1 MRCGADSHGGY
12 PRERPNRP
20 REPGGNARSLLT
32 GMIALLVLTA
42 SPWARAQAPGDRATQ
57 PNRPGFVE
65 TIDEAADESAARP
78 WADGVPG
85 DTRREVYVIFLE
97 GNDLMREALF
107 AKGAAKY
114 RAALTRW
121 DHPAFH
127 YNLGVA
133 QMNLD
138 QIIEAYHSFE
148 RSLRHGPV
156 PIGQDKY
163 DQAQHYLTVLRN
175 QLAEI
180 EVICEDPGASVALD
194 GNLLFTAPGRKVIL
208 VRPGG
213 HRVEASNAQ
222 RLPDTRQVVVNPGD
236 HQRVT
241 LVPQLPESLT
251 TVRRWPRW
259 IPWAALGASTVVLA
273 SGAALDWHSSILFDA
288 YDLEFDEKCAWEE
301 GCQDT
306 PELRD
311 QLGRAEL
318 EQWLARG
325 IYVAGGLTLAT
336 GTALLYLNRE
346 RLIRRQGP
354 VEAPPSSIS
363 LRPLFAPRGAG
374 VSVRVRF

>member
-1 MRCGADSHGGY
+1 
-12 PRERPNRP
+12 
-20 REPGGNARSLLT
+20 
-32 GMIALLVLTA
+32 MIALLVFTA
-42 SPWARAQAPGDRATQ
+42 GTQARAQAPGDRATQ

-114 RAALTRW
+114 RAALARW

-148 RSLRHGPV
+148 RALRHGPV

-180 EVICEDPGASVALD
+180 EVICEDPGALVALD
-194 GNLLFTAPGRKVIL
+194 GNPLFTAPGRKVIL

-259 IPWAALGASTVVLA
+259 IPWAAVGASTVVLA
-273 SGAALDWHSSILFDA
+273 GGAALDWHSSVLFDA
-288 YDLEFDEKCAWEE
+288 YDREANETCPGST
-301 GCQDT
+301 GCEDANL
-306 PELRD
+306 PPALRAR
-311 QLGRAEL
+311 LGRAEL

-346 RLIRRQGP
+346 RLVRRQGP
-354 VEAPPSSIS
+354 VETPPSSSIS
-363 LRPLFAPRGAG
+363 LRPMFAPRGAG